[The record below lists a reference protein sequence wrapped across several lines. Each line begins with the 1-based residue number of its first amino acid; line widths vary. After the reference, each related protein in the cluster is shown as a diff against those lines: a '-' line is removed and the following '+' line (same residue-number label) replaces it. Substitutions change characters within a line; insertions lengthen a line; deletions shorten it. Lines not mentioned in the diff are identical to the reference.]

1 MGKHSRNKGAS
12 FERQIAAR
20 LRELWPKARRRGNAQ
35 ADGQRIEAD
44 VEGTPYHIECK
55 RYAARP
61 SWEHCV
67 RWFADIPRDGRPP
80 LLVVKA
86 DRQPAMVLLDVE
98 PLGLVSLPLDAW
110 IAGVVPIDAVAVIW
124 RD

>member
-12 FERQIAAR
+12 FERQIAAS

-35 ADGQRIEAD
+35 ADG
-44 VEGTPYHIECK
+44 
-55 RYAARP
+55 
-61 SWEHCV
+61 
-67 RWFADIPRDGRPP
+67 RPP
-80 LLVVKA
+80 LLIVKA
-86 DRQPAMVLLDVE
+86 DRQAAMVLLDVE

-110 IAGVVPIDAVAVIW
+110 IAGVVPVDAVAVIW